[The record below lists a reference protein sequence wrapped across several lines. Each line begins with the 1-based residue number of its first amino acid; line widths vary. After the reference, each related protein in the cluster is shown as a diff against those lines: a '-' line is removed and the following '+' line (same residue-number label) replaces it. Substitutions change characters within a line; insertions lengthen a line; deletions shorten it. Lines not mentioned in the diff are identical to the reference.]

1 MSLFPLFARSMS
13 GCSARSGILSLA
25 IAALAASH
33 GMRPA
38 LAQDVK
44 PFRTARLTYLAGDV
58 RVEQSGTLSGSKAV
72 VNLPL
77 VEGAV
82 LSTGD
87 DGQAEVEFEDGS
99 LLRLTPHSGAG
110 LVNLSIDSSG
120 EYQTR
125 INILGGLAY
134 VEMRG
139 GTKYHYLVDVGG
151 DEISP
156 IENAIVRVNYDQA
169 PAIISILGG
178 SAHLVAASGSDFSAT
193 AGQTVRSGDASEGG
207 IYMAREVI
215 APESW
220 DQWNLDRDAAA
231 ASEASTATDVRSKYA
246 GDQGYGWSDLDANG
260 NWYDVPGRGEVWQP
274 DVAAA
279 PADDGSGDDA
289 AQSSFDPYSY
299 GSWAYTPAGYLW
311 ASGYGWGWLPYR
323 CGQWNYW
330 DGFGWAW
337 SPGINCG
344 AFGFGGYYDGG
355 VYIGHAPGGY
365 KKPGRPLPKPGPVH
379 PILRGRGGPVPVAP
393 VHPLQRTDSNGGN
406 SNGRNSN
413 GPERRDTG
421 ERVIAGVR
429 VMPLPRTGG
438 LVPAHDASSNAR
450 AAMGAG
456 LRRDYPID
464 RTTSAPVTGVQPSAL
479 YAAPSSNARAAWHPA
494 QSIDGTRQ
502 LGVVQRPGYSAP
514 EDRGSQTVP
523 VVRAAPTA
531 PQRPSAPAPAP
542 RAAPAPAQA
551 APSGHPK

>member
-1 MSLFPLFARSMS
+1 MLLLATVAMVAANASLPAFAED
-13 GCSARSGILSLA
+13 A
-25 IAALAASH
+25 
-33 GMRPA
+33 
-38 LAQDVK
+38 K

-58 RVEQSGTLSGSKAV
+58 RVEQSGTSSGSKAV

-110 LVNLSIDSSG
+110 LVNLGIDSSG

-125 INILGGLAY
+125 VAILGGLAY
-134 VEMRG
+134 VELRG
-139 GTKYHYLVDVGG
+139 GTKYHYLVDAGG

-156 IENAIVRVNYDQA
+156 IENATVRINFDQA
-169 PAIISILGG
+169 PAIISILDG
-178 SAHLVAASGSDFSAT
+178 SAYLASASGSDISAT
-193 AGQTVRSGDASEGG
+193 AGQTVRAGDASEGG
-207 IYMAREVI
+207 MYVAREVV

-231 ASEASTATDVRSKYA
+231 AGEASSATDVRSKFA

-260 NWYDVPGRGEVWQP
+260 NWYDVPGQGEMWQP
-274 DVAAA
+274 DVAAQ
-279 PADDGSGDDA
+279 PVDDGSGDA
-289 AQSSFDPYSY
+289 SAQSSFDPYSY
-299 GSWAYTPAGYLW
+299 GSWAYTPAGYVW

-323 CGQWNYW
+323 CGNWNYW

-337 SPGINCG
+337 SPGVNCG

-355 VYIGHAPGGY
+355 VYIGRAPGYY

-393 VHPLQRTDSNGGN
+393 VNPINRPGSNHP
-406 SNGRNSN
+406 
-413 GPERRDTG
+413 EHRDTG
-421 ERVIAGVR
+421 ERVIAGNTVT
-429 VMPLPRTGG
+429 PLPRTGG
-438 LVPAHDASSNAR
+438 LVPAHNASSNAR
-450 AAMGAG
+450 AAVGAG
-456 LRRDYPID
+456 LRRDYAVD
-464 RTTSAPVTGVQPSAL
+464 RSTSVPVTGVQPSTV
-479 YAAPSSNARAAWHPA
+479 YAAPSSNARAAWHPV
-494 QSIDGTRQ
+494 QSTDGTHPST
-502 LGVVQRPGYSAP
+502 VVLRPGYTPP
-514 EDRGSQTVP
+514 ETGGSRTVQ
-523 VVRAAPTA
+523 VIRAAPVA

-542 RAAPAPAQA
+542 RAAPAPAA

>member
-1 MSLFPLFARSMS
+1 MSLFPLLTNSKRLFSSGSKAVFLGALAVFA
-13 GCSARSGILSLA
+13 A
-25 IAALAASH
+25 IA
-33 GMRPA
+33 MRPA
-38 LAQDVK
+38 LAEDAK

-58 RVEQSGTLSGSKAV
+58 RVEQSGTSSRSKAV

-110 LVNLSIDSSG
+110 LVNLGIDSSG

-125 INILGGLAY
+125 IAILGGLAY
-134 VEMRG
+134 VELRG
-139 GTKYHYLVDVGG
+139 GTKYHYLVDAGG
-151 DEISP
+151 DELSP
-156 IENAIVRVNYDQA
+156 IENVIARTNFDQP
-169 PAIISILGG
+169 PAVFSILDG
-178 SAHLVAASGSDFSAT
+178 SAHLVAASGSDMSAT
-193 AGQTVRSGDASEGG
+193 AGQTVRAGDASEGG
-207 IYMAREVI
+207 AYMAREVI

-220 DQWNLDRDAAA
+220 DQWNQDRDAAA
-231 ASEASTATDVRSKYA
+231 AGEASSETDVRSKYA

-260 NWYDVPGRGEVWQP
+260 NWYDVPGQGEMWQP
-274 DVAAA
+274 DAAA
-279 PADDGSGDDA
+279 QPIDDGSEDA
-289 AQSSFDPYSY
+289 SAQSPFDPYSY

-323 CGQWNYW
+323 CGTWNYW

-337 SPGINCG
+337 SPGVNCG

-355 VYIGHAPGGY
+355 VYIGHAPGYY
-365 KKPGRPLPKPGPVH
+365 KKPGRPLPKPGPIH

-393 VHPLQRTDSNGGN
+393 VHPIRRPDTNGIA
-406 SNGRNSN
+406 SSDL
-413 GPERRDTG
+413 EHHDTG

-450 AAMGAG
+450 APVGAG
-456 LRRDYPID
+456 LRRDYAVD
-464 RTTSAPVTGVQPSAL
+464 QTSAPVTCVQPSAL
-479 YAAPSSNARAAWHPA
+479 YGAPSSNVRAAWHPVP
-494 QSIDGTRQ
+494 SS
-502 LGVVQRPGYSAP
+502 VVQKPGYSP
-514 EDRGSQTVP
+514 SETGSSRAVP
-523 VVRAAPTA
+523 VVRASPVA

-542 RAAPAPAQA
+542 RAAPAPAA
-551 APSGHPK
+551 APRPAPAATVGHPK

>member
-1 MSLFPLFARSMS
+1 MSLISFLASSKSR
-13 GCSARSGILSLA
+13 GSARSGILLLA
-25 IAALAASH
+25 VVAVVGAS
-33 GMRPA
+33 MSRPA
-38 LAQDVK
+38 FAQSVK

-87 DGQAEVEFEDGS
+87 DGEAEVEFEDGS

-110 LVNLSIDSSG
+110 LVNLGIDSSG

-125 INILGGLAY
+125 ITILGGLAY
-134 VEMRG
+134 VELRG

-169 PAIISILGG
+169 PASISILDG

-207 IYMAREVI
+207 TYMAREVV

-220 DQWNLDRDAAA
+220 DQWNQDRDAAA
-231 ASEASTATDVRSKYA
+231 AGEASTETDVRSKYA

-279 PADDGSGDDA
+279 PVDDGSGDAA

-355 VYIGHAPGGY
+355 VYIGHAPGDY

-393 VHPLQRTDSNGGN
+393 VHPIQRPDANN
-406 SNGRNSN
+406 
-413 GPERRDTG
+413 PEHRDTG
-421 ERVIAGVR
+421 ERVIAGNT

-438 LVPAHDASSNAR
+438 LVPAQSASSNAR
-450 AAMGAG
+450 ATIGAG
-456 LRRDYPID
+456 MRRDYAVD
-464 RTTSAPVTGVQPSAL
+464 RSTSTPVTGVQPSAL
-479 YAAPSSNARAAWHPA
+479 YAAPSSNARAAWHPV
-494 QSIDGTRQ
+494 QSGDGARQ
-502 LGVVQRPGYSAP
+502 PVA
-514 EDRGSQTVP
+514 EGSRAVP
-523 VVRAAPTA
+523 VVRSEPVA
-531 PQRPSAPAPAP
+531 PQRQSAPAP
-542 RAAPAPAQA
+542 RAAPASAPATHPEA